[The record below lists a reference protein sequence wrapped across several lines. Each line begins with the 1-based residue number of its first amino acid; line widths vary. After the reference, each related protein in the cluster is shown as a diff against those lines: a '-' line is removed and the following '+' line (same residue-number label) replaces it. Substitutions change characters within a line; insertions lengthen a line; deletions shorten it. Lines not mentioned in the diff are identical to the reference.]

1 MPNLSSHRYHVAMP
15 SKPVFTPV
23 LPSRLWA
30 ELGTRDFAQL
40 AASPDMERTVAVL
53 PVAATEQHGPHL
65 PVSVD
70 ATLLQG
76 VMDAAL
82 ALLPPE
88 LPVLFLPPQNVGLS
102 PEHIRFPG
110 TLTLAPATVLAL
122 WTDIGESVARAGI
135 KKLLLFNGHGGQVS
149 VMDIVARELRTRC
162 GLLVYSASWFSL
174 PLPPDVSA
182 RFSAEEHRF
191 GIHAGDIE
199 TSMMLHLAPHTVQ
212 MEQAQHFHSTSQ
224 DRAERYPLLGN
235 GKSAK
240 LGWQMQDYHPAGA
253 VGNAA
258 AASAEKGRAVV
269 EAAAVGLAQLLQE
282 ISDLP
287 GDTLC
292 AVPQLERHV
301 SPASQPQAPA
311 PSPSPE
317 PTLFA
322 RPEQGYA
329 GDVTPEQAWDWVCA
343 GSAVL
348 VDVRSDA
355 ERAWVGEVPG
365 AHAVPWKQWPGMLP
379 NPDFDVQ
386 LRAAVPAGQRVVL
399 LCRSGVRSIAAAQR
413 ATHIGMEAWNVLE
426 GFEGDPDASAQR
438 NHSGGWRA
446 RGLPWR
452 QS

>member
-1 MPNLSSHRYHVAMP
+1 MRRIVSRARYHAQMP
-15 SKPVFTPV
+15 TEPLSQPA
-23 LPSRLWA
+23 LPSRFWA
-30 ELGTRDFAQL
+30 DLGTRDFAQL
-40 AASPDMERTVAVL
+40 AASPGIEHTVAVL

-76 VMDAAL
+76 VINAAL
-82 ALLPPE
+82 PLLPPE

-110 TLTLAPATVLAL
+110 TLTLAPATLIAL
-122 WTDIGESVARAGI
+122 WTELGESVARAGI
-135 KKLLLFNGHGGQVS
+135 KKLLLLNGHGGQVS
-149 VMDIVARELRTRC
+149 VMDIVARELRSRC

-174 PLPPDVSA
+174 PLPSEVSA
-182 RFSAEEHRF
+182 RFSADEHRF
-191 GIHAGDIE
+191 GIHAGAIE
-199 TSMMLHLAPHTVQ
+199 TSMMLHLAPQWVR
-212 MEQAQHFHSTSQ
+212 MEQAQDFHSNSQ
-224 DRAERYPLLGN
+224 DRATRYPLLGN
-235 GKSAK
+235 GRSAK

-258 AASAEKGRAVV
+258 AATAEDGRAVV
-269 EAAAVGLAQLLQE
+269 QAAGAQLMQLLSE

-287 GDTLC
+287 ASTLC
-292 AVPQLERHV
+292 DSPQLHAT
-301 SPASQPQAPA
+301 PTQTPAPA
-311 PSPSPE
+311 PTTFP
-317 PTLFA
+317 

-329 GDVTPEQAWDWVCA
+329 GDVTPEQAWQWVSA
-343 GSAVL
+343 GEAVL
-348 VDVRSDA
+348 IDVRSDA

-365 AHAVPWKQWPGMLP
+365 ALAVVWKQWPGMLP
-379 NPDFDVQ
+379 NPDFDAQ
-386 LRAAVPAGQRVVL
+386 MRAVVRSGQRAVL

-413 ATHIGMEAWNVLE
+413 ATQLGIEAWNVLE

-452 QS
+452 QT